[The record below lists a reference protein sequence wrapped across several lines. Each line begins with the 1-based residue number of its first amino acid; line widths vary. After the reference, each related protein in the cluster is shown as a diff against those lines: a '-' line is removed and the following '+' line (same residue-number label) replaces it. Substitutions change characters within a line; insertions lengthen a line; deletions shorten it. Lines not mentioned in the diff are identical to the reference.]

1 MEKLIYCIYR
11 RVGFTYNKNV
21 YASVYYSGGIV
32 VVYLI
37 LLLVE
42 LFKELQKV
50 KWAQVYGTI
59 FISLTNKC
67 YCQGQKMDLM
77 KLASTQ
83 QI

>member
-1 MEKLIYCIYR
+1 MKEYI
-11 RVGFTYNKNV
+11 N
-21 YASVYYSGGIV
+21 YSRGIV

-67 YCQGQKMDLM
+67 YCQGQKMDLI
-77 KLASTQ
+77 KLFFFHKDKSASTQ
-83 QI
+83 